1 MAINHL
7 KIKSFRNHK
16 DKHFSFNKALT
27 VIFGDNGSGKTSIL
41 EAIHLL
47 SVGKSFRT
55 SKKVELIKKGEDQL
69 VLNGFFSKNKTE
81 TNVST
86 LIDRKKKQKIKIN
99 GKELFKRRELLGIN
113 SVVVLSPEE
122 QKITKGPAKERR
134 FFFDKLF
141 SITSNKYLNFLQQ
154 YTKALKQRN
163 FVLKSNPDIEKVKA
177 NLNVW
182 NEILIEKGLKL
193 WHKRALNVKIFN
205 EIFLETAKEYDK
217 DINLEL
223 NYSEQEIDKDKYIK
237 TMKKRTERDF
247 FSKRTTFG
255 PHLDDMLFL
264 WNKRNIRT
272 YGSEGENKTLLVIL
286 KLSELK
292 YIKKTTGQQP
302 ILLLDDLFATIDL
315 KRSKKAISMLKRIK
329 QDKNDLIQIIITTT
343 DLLNLEKTELNFKSP
358 NEETIEL
365 RR

>member
-16 DKHFSFNKALT
+16 DRHFSFNKALT

-163 FVLKSNPDIEKVKA
+163 FVLKLNPDIEKVKA

-193 WHKRALNVKIFN
+193 WHERALNVKIFN

-329 QDKNDLIQIIITTT
+329 QDKNDLIQTIITTT

>member
-1 MAINHL
+1 M
-7 KIKSFRNHK
+7 
-16 DKHFSFNKALT
+16 
-27 VIFGDNGSGKTSIL
+27 IFGDNGSGKTSIL

-47 SVGKSFRT
+47 SVGKSFKT
-55 SKKVELIKKGEDQL
+55 SKKSELIKKGEDQL
-69 VLNGFFSKNKTE
+69 ILNGLFSKNKIE

-86 LIDRKKKQKIKIN
+86 LINRKKKQKIKIN
-99 GKELFKRRELLGIN
+99 GKELFKRKDLLGVN

-154 YTKALKQRN
+154 YTKTLKQRN
-163 FVLKSNPDIEKVKA
+163 FVLKTNQDIKKVKT
-177 NLNVW
+177 NLSVW

-193 WHKRALNVKIFN
+193 WFERALSLKMFN
-205 EIFLETAKEYDK
+205 KIFLETSIEYDK
-217 DINLEL
+217 RINLEL
-223 NYSEQEIDKDKYIK
+223 SYNEQDLDKNKYTKIIK
-237 TMKKRTERDF
+237 ERTERDF
-247 FSKRTTFG
+247 FLKRTSFG
-255 PHLDDMLFL
+255 PHLDDMIFL

-292 YIKKTTGQQP
+292 YIKKMTGQQP

-315 KRSKKAISMLKRIK
+315 KRSKKTISMLKKIK
-329 QDKNDLIQIIITTT
+329 QDKNDPLQTIITTT
-343 DLLNLEKTELNFKSP
+343 DLLNLEKTNLNFKSS

>member
-16 DKHFSFNKALT
+16 DRHFSFNKALT

-47 SVGKSFRT
+47 SVGKSFKT
-55 SKKVELIKKGEDQL
+55 SKKNELIKKGEDQL
-69 VLNGFFSKNKTE
+69 VLNGFFSKNKIE

-86 LIDRKKKQKIKIN
+86 LITRKKKQKIKIN
-99 GKELFKRRELLGIN
+99 GKQLFKRKDLLGVN
-113 SVVVLSPEE
+113 SVVILSPEE
-122 QKITKGPAKERR
+122 QKITKGPAKDRR
-134 FFFDKLF
+134 HFFDKLF
-141 SITSNKYLNFLQQ
+141 SITSNKYLNVLQE
-154 YTKALKQRN
+154 YTNTLKQRN
-163 FVLKSNPDIEKVKA
+163 FLLKSNLDIEKVKT

-182 NEILIEKGLKL
+182 DEILIEKGLKL
-193 WHKRALNVKIFN
+193 WSERVLNLKTFN
-205 EIFLETAKEYDK
+205 KIFLETAKEYDK

-223 NYSEQEIDKDKYIK
+223 SYSEQNLDKNKYIK
-237 TMKKRTERDF
+237 TIKDRVERDF
-247 FSKRTTFG
+247 FLKRTTFG

-292 YIKKTTGQQP
+292 YIKKMTGQQP

-315 KRSKKAISMLKRIK
+315 KRSKKAISMLRRIK
-329 QDKNDLIQIIITTT
+329 QDKNDLIQTIITTT

>member
-1 MAINHL
+1 M
-7 KIKSFRNHK
+7 
-16 DKHFSFNKALT
+16 
-27 VIFGDNGSGKTSIL
+27 IFGDNGSGKTSIL

-47 SVGKSFRT
+47 SVGKSFKT
-55 SKKVELIKKGEDQL
+55 SKKNELIKRGDDQL
-69 VLNGFFSKNKTE
+69 VLNGLFSKNKIE

-86 LIDRKKKQKIKIN
+86 LINRKKKQKIKIN
-99 GKELFKRRELLGIN
+99 GKQLFKRKDLLGIN
-113 SVVVLSPEE
+113 SVVILSPEE

-134 FFFDKLF
+134 LFFDKLF
-141 SITSNKYLNFLQQ
+141 SITSNKYLNILQE
-154 YTKALKQRN
+154 YTKTLKQRN
-163 FVLKSNPDIEKVKA
+163 VVLKSNPDIEKVKI
-177 NLNVW
+177 NLSVW

-193 WHKRALNVKIFN
+193 WSERALNIKTFN
-205 EIFLETAKEYDK
+205 NIFLETAKEYDK

-223 NYSEQEIDKDKYIK
+223 GYIEQNLDKKEYIK
-237 TMKKRTERDF
+237 TIIDRIERDF

-255 PHLDDMLFL
+255 PHLDDILFL

-315 KRSKKAISMLKRIK
+315 KRSKKAISMLRRIK
-329 QDKNDLIQIIITTT
+329 QDKNDLIQTIITTT
-343 DLLNLEKTELNFKSP
+343 DLLNLEKTELNFKNP

>member
-1 MAINHL
+1 M
-7 KIKSFRNHK
+7 
-16 DKHFSFNKALT
+16 
-27 VIFGDNGSGKTSIL
+27 IFGDNGSGKTSIL

-47 SVGKSFRT
+47 SVGKSFKT

-69 VLNGFFSKNKTE
+69 VLNGFFSKNNSE

-99 GKELFKRRELLGIN
+99 GKELFKRKDLLGLN
-113 SVVVLSPEE
+113 SVVILSPEE
-122 QKITKGPAKERR
+122 QKITKGPARERR
-134 FFFDKLF
+134 LFFDKLF
-141 SITSNKYLNFLQQ
+141 SITSNKYLNQLQQ

-163 FVLKSNPDIEKVKA
+163 FVLKSNPSIEKVKI
-177 NLNVW
+177 NLSLW
-182 NEILIEKGLKL
+182 NEILTDKGLRL
-193 WHKRALNVKIFN
+193 WYERALNIKLFNKIF
-205 EIFLETAKEYDK
+205 IETAKEYDRN
-217 DINLEL
+217 INLEL
-223 NYSEQEIDKDKYIK
+223 NYNEQDLDKSKYIK
-237 TMKKRTERDF
+237 TIAEKTERDF

-255 PHLDDMLFL
+255 PHLDDMVFL
-264 WNKRNIRT
+264 WNKRNIRV

-292 YIKKTTGQQP
+292 YIKRMTGQQP

-315 KRSKKAISMLKRIK
+315 KRSKKAISMLRRIK
-329 QDKNDLIQIIITTT
+329 QDKDDIIQTIITTT
-343 DLLNLEKTELNFKSP
+343 DLLNLEKTELNFKNP

>member
-16 DKHFSFNKALT
+16 DRHFSFNKALT

-193 WHKRALNVKIFN
+193 WHKRALNVKIFT

-315 KRSKKAISMLKRIK
+315 KRSKKAISMLKKIK